1 MNNVMLYEKIRTIL
15 LHDWDPIGVSDLPD
29 AQDEYDSYVHPISEM
44 LNQGKSVNEI
54 YTYLQ
59 WVVNDYMCL
68 DGNEDVE
75 RAIAEKLV
83 NLLITH

>member
-1 MNNVMLYEKIRTIL
+1 MLYEKIRTIL

-54 YTYLQ
+54 YTYLR

-75 RAIAEKLV
+75 HAIAEKLV
-83 NLLITH
+83 NILITH